1 MTHHVVEGVD
11 LVEEVYEVDVHPLVL
26 ICSLW
31 QLHRLLHST
40 LTDLRVIGEGEV
52 EAADSE
58 MYYGSNEE
66 RREFERLG
74 RRLSHKVLR
83 NLDGDAFLHDV
94 VLAADAVMEFAEAF
108 AAGHPEPLSVIA
120 TRRSKISELLGAR
133 NARLRTRSNS

>member
-94 VLAADAVMEFAEAF
+94 MLAADAVMEFAEAF
-108 AAGHPEPLSVIA
+108 AAGHPERDRYETKQSRNYWVTERELG
-120 TRRSKISELLGAR
+120 RRRK
-133 NARLRTRSNS
+133 NS